1 MKSSPCRPCIESD
14 ATASDIL
21 AMLNNPP
28 EKCSHCASSVVM
40 RVVSEQF
47 RMGVSQWWVVDGV
60 VVVPV
65 WAVELLKTHL
75 RPATAGMFPDR
86 KRIAIAA

>member
-1 MKSSPCRPCIESD
+1 
-14 ATASDIL
+14 
-21 AMLNNPP
+21 
-28 EKCSHCASSVVM
+28 M

-65 WAVELLKTHL
+65 WAVEILKTHM